1 MRIERESEANRQGS
15 RWARNIA
22 ATALWLA
29 ALASV
34 AHGQLP
40 LVQPAPLWKQMP
52 SGEGACSVEKSCAEL
67 APEMIRSALGES
79 PLAENVKTLAR
90 TIGPRVPGSP
100 ALVNAA
106 LWAVEAFRKAG
117 ADDVHVEKPPLTLG
131 HRNEGGLAN
140 SENVI
145 AEIRGR
151 EKTDEYVLIGARLD
165 SASSAEDSFAGACA
179 VAALIDAVRVIHSSG
194 SIPRR
199 TIRFVLFTGSEQGM
213 QALKRTCSRAAQIL
227 IA

>member
-1 MRIERESEANRQGS
+1 MRIEREFEASRQAS
-15 RWARNIA
+15 NWARSLA
-22 ATALWLA
+22 AAALWLA
-29 ALASV
+29 ALAPV

-40 LVQPAPLWKQMP
+40 PVQPAPPWNQVP

-117 ADDVHVEKPPLTLG
+117 ADDVHIEKSALAVG
-131 HRNEGGLAN
+131 H
-140 SENVI
+140 
-145 AEIRGR
+145 
-151 EKTDEYVLIGARLD
+151 
-165 SASSAEDSFAGACA
+165 
-179 VAALIDAVRVIHSSG
+179 
-194 SIPRR
+194 
-199 TIRFVLFTGSEQGM
+199 
-213 QALKRTCSRAAQIL
+213 
-227 IA
+227 

>member
-1 MRIERESEANRQGS
+1 MRIEREFEASRQAS
-15 RWARNIA
+15 NWARAIA
-22 ATALWLA
+22 AAALWLE
-29 ALASV
+29 ALAP
-34 AHGQLP
+34 AARGQLP
-40 LVQPAPLWKQMP
+40 PVQPVPLWKQVP

-100 ALVNAA
+100 AVVNAA

-117 ADDVHVEKPPLTLG
+117 ANDVHIEKPPLTLG
-131 HRNEGGLAN
+131 HRNEGGRSD

-151 EKTDEYVLIGARLD
+151 EKTDEYV
-165 SASSAEDSFAGACA
+165 
-179 VAALIDAVRVIHSSG
+179 
-194 SIPRR
+194 
-199 TIRFVLFTGSEQGM
+199 
-213 QALKRTCSRAAQIL
+213 
-227 IA
+227 